1 MVTTDNLKSYFDKAR
16 RFDQDRMI
24 QIERSNRIA
33 WSIAI
38 ASGIVA
44 GVSVFAIAG
53 LTPSRRWNP
62 SWCALT
68 IRRVLSMSCRR

>member
-24 QIERSNRIA
+24 QVERSNRIA

-38 ASGIVA
+38 VSGIVA
-44 GVSVFAIAG
+44 AVAVF
-53 LTPSRRWNP
+53 
-62 SWCALT
+62 
-68 IRRVLSMSCRR
+68 V